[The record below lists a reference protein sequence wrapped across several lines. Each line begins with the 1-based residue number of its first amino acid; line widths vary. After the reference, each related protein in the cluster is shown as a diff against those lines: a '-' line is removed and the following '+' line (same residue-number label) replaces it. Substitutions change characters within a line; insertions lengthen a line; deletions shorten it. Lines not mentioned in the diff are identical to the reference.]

1 MQVVSSFIQK
11 FKRFFT
17 SNFILPFLRSHNES
31 INSFHVFYDA
41 KVGFICII
49 NLPYE
54 TVLLNGAKT
63 AKVVLQMLSARISYG
78 LVSLTLF
85 EGFFL
90 LQSII
95 YSTNSS

>member
-17 SNFILPFLRSHNES
+17 SNFILPFLRSDNES

-85 EGFFL
+85 EGFFSL
-90 LQSII
+90 AI
-95 YSTNSS
+95 N